1 MSAPRP
7 VVTSGVSS
15 TSNELNMPISN
26 LKRPVVNA
34 AGSHS
39 GSNSRLI
46 SEAHLTAKI
55 IPRRREIVSD
65 FYHSL
70 LNLRWPAL
78 VGLIGVYYVVAN
90 LFFAACYTVAPDG
103 VKGSTGF
110 IDNFFFSVQT
120 WATIG
125 YGNMSPAT
133 MTANVLV
140 VVESMTS
147 IISVALLAGLMFA
160 KFSRPPQKILFAD
173 AAVVSRLEGK
183 PTLMIR
189 VVNQRHSVIANASAK
204 LTMLGPGG
212 SRDSDETHDLQ
223 LACNTVPFL
232 RRSWTLKHVMD
243 QSSPLA
249 ALYDPKGHGAADV
262 QIVVTIFGYDASLG
276 QTAFANFGY
285 DHTSIRFNHHYVPCI
300 NDVDGRMT
308 VEHEKFPVTE
318 SESVAEGEGTD
329 DGADDGA
336 EAAADAAVPAAP
348 SRT

>member
-1 MSAPRP
+1 M
-7 VVTSGVSS
+7 
-15 TSNELNMPISN
+15 
-26 LKRPVVNA
+26 
-34 AGSHS
+34 
-39 GSNSRLI
+39 
-46 SEAHLTAKI
+46 
-55 IPRRREIVSD
+55 SD

-103 VKGSTGF
+103 VHGSTGF
-110 IDNFFFSVQT
+110 TDNFFFSVQT

-125 YGNMSPAT
+125 YGNMSPST

-140 VVESMTS
+140 VLESMTS

-173 AAVVSRLEGK
+173 AAVVSRFEGK

-212 SRDSDETHDLQ
+212 SRDSDETHDLP

-243 QSSPLA
+243 QNSPLA

-276 QTAFANFGY
+276 QPAFANFGY

-300 NDVDGRMT
+300 NEVAGRMT
-308 VEHEKFPVTE
+308 VDYEKFPVTE
-318 SESVAEGEGTD
+318 PEPVADDEGT
-329 DGADDGA
+329 ANGA
-336 EAAADAAVPAAP
+336 EAAAAAAPVTDAVPAAP